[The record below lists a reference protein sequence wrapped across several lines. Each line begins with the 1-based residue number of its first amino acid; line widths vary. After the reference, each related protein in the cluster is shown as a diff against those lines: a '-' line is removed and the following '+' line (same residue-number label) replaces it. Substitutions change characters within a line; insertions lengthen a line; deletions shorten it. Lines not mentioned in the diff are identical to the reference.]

1 MQRIKQWTTSS
12 VLAVLALSCASTTHD
27 NDARAGNDVDAD
39 ARIEAPPP
47 PAPSWANGLSRD
59 QIKDVQRQLAA
70 RGLYQGE
77 IDGSPGQMTT
87 AALHNFQ
94 VQQKIDDD
102 QGLDA
107 NTRDALGLSWDRQPV
122 SGAQNDPIV
131 VQRTVGNDTSD
142 NSVPA
147 MPPPSTNGGQ
157 LGLTQLTKDQA
168 KTLQSRLRSMG
179 FYNGEVDGVVGD
191 GTRVALAQYF
201 RREADLAAQGIV
213 SDSTI
218 GLFANN
224 PR

>member
-1 MQRIKQWTTSS
+1 MRGSLGGRLDRRR
-12 VLAVLALSCASTTHD
+12 LAPLLRLQH
-27 NDARAGNDVDAD
+27 
-39 ARIEAPPP
+39 
-47 PAPSWANGLSRD
+47 
-59 QIKDVQRQLAA
+59 QQHAA
-70 RGLYQGE
+70 
-77 IDGSPGQMTT
+77 
-87 AALHNFQ
+87 
-94 VQQKIDDD
+94 
-102 QGLDA
+102 
-107 NTRDALGLSWDRQPV
+107 RQPV
-122 SGAQNDPIV
+122 SGAQYDPIV

-147 MPPPSTNGGQ
+147 MPAPSTNGGQ

-168 KTLQSRLRSMG
+168 KTLQSRLRGMG